1 MPVYQYKGQFYEL
14 SETDPAAAKAKILSH
29 LGQPAE
35 QAPPTVDQ
43 GLAAIQP
50 RPSTPAGFM
59 LRPEFVEQ
67 VRSEYGNLPPEQRR
81 TALQE
86 ASMGRGVRADAAKRI
101 LADLAVEDQRRR
113 EMTQGREGLMG
124 ILASAQQQ
132 PAPRQPAAP
141 AGPAPRVQ
149 FPDVSKTFGELMD
162 QVPEQERI
170 QRRLAQDEAA
180 RTLEAAE
187 SSVEATR
194 AREQERMGGLEQ
206 IAKSFTEVGIPT
218 AEAGLTG
225 LTAVAQQTQMA
236 KIGDQLKALEAQGK
250 SDSPEAD
257 RLRKVLDHYSKRQQ
271 VYLGDLAQTQAKL
284 STAPVYRGV
293 RELTEAETFTDAA
306 KAFARNPVS
315 IVANLTA
322 QSLPSML
329 PALVLGVINPALG
342 AAAMGGS
349 SYGVEFG
356 NELLGFAREKG
367 FDTTDPQQMAQFMQ
381 NPELLR
387 EGVNRAG
394 TKAGIVAAGDM
405 LLTGLASK
413 TLVPKRITG
422 PVAKNVTNVGAQM
435 GVQGVG
441 GAGTEALAQY
451 VTTGDIKPGEVV
463 AEAVGELGGAPAEVL
478 AQTAQARRE
487 ARAAQQAAA
496 PTAEPPAAAPAAP
509 VPPAP
514 PAAPAVEPERVAG
527 LFEQLAKESQLPPAE
542 APAAP
547 AEAPAAPVQEVA
559 PVAPPVE
566 QPPAAPA
573 PVAEQP
579 PVAPPAVEPP
589 AAPPAAEMKVEPG
602 KPFTRP
608 QLPPQGPKPPELD
621 EANVQRS
628 KKPPEQ
634 GGRHPQVQ
642 AAAMLLEQ
650 GKMSREE
657 YEKYVEHYRPIYP
670 IDIDKLV
677 APSTEEAMRGA
688 LRGPVAKSR
697 LNKPIEDGTRVGLR
711 MDLPALDKGVPVVS
725 IHEGKPNNDPR
736 TGKAY
741 KEAGD
746 VFSYSNTGYIKD
758 VFFAPRDQTASLK
771 MGYMPQGKNPLQT
784 AEGVWSNKSPEEVFS
799 EVQRLKDD
807 PAWTQVGFDPH
818 RHGYFYDRKTRE
830 PVASADE
837 LYQVGNFLL
846 AKNVK
851 YAPKSDY
858 LYSLDPSFNPPVIGE
873 SEQRSPSF
881 KREIAKLKNQH
892 TKGLLTDN
900 EFANRVDALIE
911 TDARRRYE
919 KQMASFAKGRVR
931 GADFILEKLLNAKRK
946 GDISEEGYKLAQWFI
961 ENNPQLVDELGIS
974 IKAPTQGAVA
984 GQYDVNRMIMVL
996 IKGRSNDLTAVH
1008 EVLHHLERM
1017 MPTDIQSAIRK
1028 EWTKQLLSAQKKAKT
1043 PQEKLYF
1050 EALVA
1055 HHFGDPIMSL
1065 GSIPADLR
1073 KLYDD
1078 SLLKMDV
1085 RGDRVQGIKLA
1096 NFLLTTSQV
1105 SRGLYQ
1111 YYSPSEFWA
1120 VNGSEIV
1127 KGRYDAIKGGL
1138 LTRLKNWLKELGQKI
1153 KSIFGLQSTAPLIK
1167 ALDSLA
1173 KADGQFVTDEI
1184 LDQATDLYSIE
1195 PSEEEAAPTEEAPRR
1210 TLTQRLRNNWI
1221 VMEDEL
1227 GRLKFAPGAKAYAI
1241 VAHIAN
1247 NVLDRFALKPV
1258 SPELG
1263 RMLRNMKVQIE
1274 KVQTK
1279 TVELSKE
1286 LAKLSPQ
1293 EREMIS
1299 DVIEGELEAGVHPP
1313 QHILDIAAA
1322 MQHLMSQQSKELVEL
1337 DMLSKEAALRWE
1349 NKYLPRFYLSKLK
1362 DDVNAWAKAAKN
1374 LIRREP
1380 MMQGI
1385 KGKNLKARGVFETI
1399 PVEDLQD
1406 WIDLG
1411 WEQRDPNFNPNT
1423 STETV
1428 VWRDHTKEKRQEWG
1442 EIRDSM
1448 FRFVMGY
1455 NATQRDIALGRLYKD
1470 IAENYASK
1478 SPQEGFVQVP
1488 DTKVEGTRAHRYG
1501 KLAGMYVP
1509 KEVLDQL
1516 VFNDQ
1521 EMANGALKLYRAA
1534 LSRWKEGKTVLNPVT
1549 HANNVLSNLT
1559 MAHFAGVS
1567 YWDAPKYAGA
1577 IKDIV
1582 TNKDMLKEAKDVGLF
1597 SGSFSQSELVESMP
1611 PELRAMANMTESQI
1625 AKLGDRLWDLL
1636 AYTVEFKGRKI
1647 GVRPAARWMYENED
1661 SFFRYLIYR
1670 DARNR
1675 GLDPQDA
1682 RDYSQKFI
1690 FTYDDLPKGARM
1702 LRDFAIPFFSYA
1714 YKAVPVLTRTA
1725 LEYPWRYAAPAT
1737 ALYAANAFAYAM
1749 AAEVGGGE
1757 DDWWGKTLYKYVTDP
1772 EFRAKAKALED
1783 AERKNLPPWM
1793 KGGSTSLSTPKAIRL
1808 GMDDATGLPLFL
1820 DTSKIFPGGDIL
1832 DAANN
1837 AGGAD
1842 ILQPLMPTN
1851 PVLTSMF
1858 AILGNRDMFFGK
1870 DVVNDKGD
1878 TDAEKTAKRTAWL
1891 WKQIAPAI
1899 SIGNYHFDRG
1909 MNVIANVTGQP
1920 IVFDAG
1926 PFGAVYYTGVGRD
1939 LIPIT
1944 PGYAALQTFGIKVK
1958 PYDLE
1963 VGERIQ
1969 ENDQNKLIRQLA
1981 IEISSINKKERAGS
1995 MPPEAAEIE
2004 RSIRQRKL
2012 DLLRDGLN
2020 VEGKPRE

>member
-1 MPVYQYKGQFYEL
+1 MREEASY
-14 SETDPAAAKAKILSH
+14 AAKIIKIAADSANPIRALRHETIHALRDLGFFTPQQWQALS
-29 LGQPAE
+29 
-35 QAPPTVDQ
+35 
-43 GLAAIQP
+43 
-50 RPSTPAGFM
+50 
-59 LRPEFVEQ
+59 
-67 VRSEYGNLPPEQRR
+67 
-81 TALQE
+81 
-86 ASMGRGVRADAAKRI
+86 K
-101 LADLAVEDQRRR
+101 
-113 EMTQGREGLMG
+113 
-124 ILASAQQQ
+124 
-132 PAPRQPAAP
+132 
-141 AGPAPRVQ
+141 
-149 FPDVSKTFGELMD
+149 
-162 QVPEQERI
+162 
-170 QRRLAQDEAA
+170 
-180 RTLEAAE
+180 
-187 SSVEATR
+187 
-194 AREQERMGGLEQ
+194 
-206 IAKSFTEVGIPT
+206 
-218 AEAGLTG
+218 
-225 LTAVAQQTQMA
+225 MA
-236 KIGDQLKALEAQGK
+236 KDEWIDTYLKQRNVDGEPLKAGEESRYA
-250 SDSPEAD
+250 A
-257 RLRKVLDHYSKRQQ
+257 YM
-271 VYLGDLAQTQAKL
+271 
-284 STAPVYRGV
+284 
-293 RELTEAETFTDAA
+293 REY
-306 KAFARNPVS
+306 N
-315 IVANLTA
+315 
-322 QSLPSML
+322 
-329 PALVLGVINPALG
+329 
-342 AAAMGGS
+342 
-349 SYGVEFG
+349 
-356 NELLGFAREKG
+356 
-367 FDTTDPQQMAQFMQ
+367 
-381 NPELLR
+381 
-387 EGVNRAG
+387 
-394 TKAGIVAAGDM
+394 GDM
-405 LLTGLASK
+405 
-413 TLVPKRITG
+413 
-422 PVAKNVTNVGAQM
+422 
-435 GVQGVG
+435 
-441 GAGTEALAQY
+441 
-451 VTTGDIKPGEVV
+451 
-463 AEAVGELGGAPAEVL
+463 
-478 AQTAQARRE
+478 
-487 ARAAQQAAA
+487 
-496 PTAEPPAAAPAAP
+496 
-509 VPPAP
+509 
-514 PAAPAVEPERVAG
+514 
-527 LFEQLAKESQLPPAE
+527 
-542 APAAP
+542 
-547 AEAPAAPVQEVA
+547 
-559 PVAPPVE
+559 
-566 QPPAAPA
+566 
-573 PVAEQP
+573 
-579 PVAPPAVEPP
+579 
-589 AAPPAAEMKVEPG
+589 
-602 KPFTRP
+602 
-608 QLPPQGPKPPELD
+608 
-621 EANVQRS
+621 
-628 KKPPEQ
+628 
-634 GGRHPQVQ
+634 
-642 AAAMLLEQ
+642 
-650 GKMSREE
+650 
-657 YEKYVEHYRPIYP
+657 EKI
-670 IDIDKLV
+670 
-677 APSTEEAMRGA
+677 TEEA
-688 LRGPVAKSR
+688 VADAFADFDAT
-697 LNKPIEDGTRVGLR
+697 NKPPAGMVAAILKRLRNFFKAIKSAITKVESPEQIFGKIE
-711 MDLPALDKGVPVVS
+711 
-725 IHEGKPNNDPR
+725 EGKVR
-736 TGKAY
+736 
-741 KEAGD
+741 
-746 VFSYSNTGYIKD
+746 
-758 VFFAPRDQTASLK
+758 
-771 MGYMPQGKNPLQT
+771 
-784 AEGVWSNKSPEEVFS
+784 
-799 EVQRLKDD
+799 
-807 PAWTQVGFDPH
+807 PAVP
-818 RHGYFYDRKTRE
+818 
-830 PVASADE
+830 
-837 LYQVGNFLL
+837 
-846 AKNVK
+846 
-851 YAPKSDY
+851 
-858 LYSLDPSFNPPVIGE
+858 
-873 SEQRSPSF
+873 
-881 KREIAKLKNQH
+881 
-892 TKGLLTDN
+892 
-900 EFANRVDALIE
+900 
-911 TDARRRYE
+911 
-919 KQMASFAKGRVR
+919 
-931 GADFILEKLLNAKRK
+931 
-946 GDISEEGYKLAQWFI
+946 
-961 ENNPQLVDELGIS
+961 
-974 IKAPTQGAVA
+974 
-984 GQYDVNRMIMVL
+984 
-996 IKGRSNDLTAVH
+996 
-1008 EVLHHLERM
+1008 
-1017 MPTDIQSAIRK
+1017 
-1028 EWTKQLLSAQKKAKT
+1028 
-1043 PQEKLYF
+1043 
-1050 EALVA
+1050 
-1055 HHFGDPIMSL
+1055 
-1065 GSIPADLR
+1065 
-1073 KLYDD
+1073 
-1078 SLLKMDV
+1078 
-1085 RGDRVQGIKLA
+1085 
-1096 NFLLTTSQV
+1096 
-1105 SRGLYQ
+1105 
-1111 YYSPSEFWA
+1111 
-1120 VNGSEIV
+1120 
-1127 KGRYDAIKGGL
+1127 
-1138 LTRLKNWLKELGQKI
+1138 
-1153 KSIFGLQSTAPLIK
+1153 
-1167 ALDSLA
+1167 
-1173 KADGQFVTDEI
+1173 
-1184 LDQATDLYSIE
+1184 
-1195 PSEEEAAPTEEAPRR
+1195 R

-1227 GRLKFAPGAKAYAI
+1227 GRLKLTPGAKAYSI

-1322 MQHLMSQQSKELVEL
+1322 MQHLMSQQSKELVDL

-1878 TDAEKTAKRTAWL
+1878 TDAEKAAKRTAWL

-1909 MNVIANVTGQP
+1909 MNVIANVTGKP